1 LLPFGY
7 SGPFFESLSTR
18 MVGNILGTLAVLYV
32 IKATLTI
39 GSRLSKQQNK

>member
-1 LLPFGY
+1 
-7 SGPFFESLSTR
+7 

-39 GSRLSKQQNK
+39 GSRLSK